1 MAKQELIF
9 DSSGNST
16 IITMKEL
23 KRQKHRI
30 KRTEKKNERSE
41 SLYHKEQHVLCV
53 HLSNLSTP
61 AICHSEGKITFAVRV
76 KV

>member
-16 IITMKEL
+16 IITMREL

-30 KRTEKKNERSE
+30 KRTEKNMSEEDANKISDER
-41 SLYHKEQHVLCV
+41 
-53 HLSNLSTP
+53 N
-61 AICHSEGKITFAVRV
+61 
-76 KV
+76 